1 MSKHIH
7 LPARLVGLIA
17 AVTMP
22 LLLPACA
29 SHTPHCNDADSRALL
44 DEIIE
49 DTFAESAYGKE
60 LRPLVDYEVRGIRML
75 AHDKSV
81 DSYECRAT
89 LTISAKNGAEKS
101 MEHDFEYDVASV
113 DDKDS
118 DFEINYDDGI
128 KQAILRFA
136 IAKSL
141 GAR

>member
-1 MSKHIH
+1 MNGHPA
-7 LPARLVGLIA
+7 LPARLAGLIG
-17 AVTMP
+17 AVTMSW
-22 LLLPACA
+22 LLSACA
-29 SHTPHCNDADSRALL
+29 SHTPDCNDADSRALL

-75 AHDKSV
+75 GHDKAV

-89 LTISAKNGAEKS
+89 LAISAKNGTGKS

-128 KQAILRFA
+128 KQAILQFA
-136 IAKSL
+136 VAKSL